1 MSKINRADLL
11 TLSASSQVDWID
23 VTSAVD
29 GACIALSDPL
39 ALSNIPRPAGVRQQP
54 KLVSAR
60 FNKLFS
66 PETYATI
73 RRDFLRT
80 HFQYLMASELPGDY
94 DYFLITAGD
103 ITLAE
108 RFAHLDSVTDFNR
121 FRTGLSMDQS
131 MGQT

>member
-1 MSKINRADLL
+1 M
-11 TLSASSQVDWID
+11 
-23 VTSAVD
+23 
-29 GACIALSDPL
+29 
-39 ALSNIPRPAGVRQQP
+39 
-54 KLVSAR
+54 SAR

-80 HFQYLMASELPGDY
+80 HFQYLMAAELPGDY

-108 RFAHLDSVTDFNR
+108 RFAHLDSVTGFNR
-121 FRTGLSMDQS
+121 FRTGTEHEPFHAALPQADDQAV
-131 MGQT
+131 MGPANAAQAVEVPAVADVLDPLAVEPRL

>member
-1 MSKINRADLL
+1 MLAISISR
-11 TLSASSQVDWID
+11 QVDWID

-29 GACIALSDPL
+29 GACIALSDML
-39 ALSNIPRPAGVRQQP
+39 ELSGIVRPEGARRQP

-60 FNKLFS
+60 FNKLFT

-80 HFQYLMASELPGDY
+80 HFQYLMAAELPGDY

-103 ITLAE
+103 TTLAE
-108 RFAHLDSVTDFNR
+108 RFAHLDSVTGFNR
-121 FRTGLSMDQS
+121 FR